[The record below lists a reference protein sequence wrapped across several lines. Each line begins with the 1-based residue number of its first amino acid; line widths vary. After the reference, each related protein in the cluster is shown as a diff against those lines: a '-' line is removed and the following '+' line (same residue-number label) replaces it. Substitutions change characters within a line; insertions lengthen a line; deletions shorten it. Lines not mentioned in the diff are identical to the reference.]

1 MNALMNLGADNEK
14 TASTYLVEQIN
25 IFREMEN
32 NKTVLLHKSL
42 LTKIEKE
49 FEDEINQQL
58 ILPVNYTDA
67 KGELRKCY
75 HLDFE
80 QSLQLLM
87 SESKTVRKRCVEVIK
102 GKTKLPST
110 LPEAL
115 RLYADEVEAH
125 EKTKEITAKLLTN
138 AKCYDVSVVA
148 KECGFRSAQAFNDV
162 LQDEGWVFKQNG
174 FWKEYAD
181 KVWMKYFRHG
191 SVVTPAGV
199 RTILQIT
206 EKGRLFFV
214 ERYKS

>member
-1 MNALMNLGADNEK
+1 MNELTK
-14 TASTYLVEQIN
+14 TAQGATMSSVEIAKLTGKQHGKVTEDIQKILKECEIDDAVFRTIYLDKYNRNQN
-25 IFREMEN
+25 CYNLPKRECTLIVAGYSAKYRLAIIDRWQELEN
-32 NKTVLLHKSL
+32 A
-42 LTKIEKE
+42 
-49 FEDEINQQL
+49 Q
-58 ILPVNYTDA
+58 
-67 KGELRKCY
+67 
-75 HLDFE
+75 
-80 QSLQLLM
+80 
-87 SESKTVRKRCVEVIK
+87 
-102 GKTKLPST
+102 TKLPST